1 MTGKADFT
9 EQEWELVLEAP
20 PLAGL
25 VVVTAARG
33 GTFKESFAIGKAYGE
48 ARQQHGAS
56 QLLDEVTGSKPKL
69 DHTRFGS
76 VDELKQHALA
86 RLREAAELVQR
97 KGTPEE
103 LEDYRSFVMAL
114 ADRVANAHRE
124 DGVAVSQDERAA
136 MDEIA
141 SALGGAGAPTA

>member
-9 EQEWELVLEAP
+9 DEEWEVILGAP

-25 VVVTAARG
+25 MVLTAAHG
-33 GTFKESFAIGKAYGE
+33 GTFRESLAVGKAYGE

-56 QLLDEVTGSKPKL
+56 QLLDEVVGSKPKV

-76 VDELKQHALA
+76 VDELNQHALA
-86 RLREAAELVQR
+86 RLREAVEPLER
-97 KGTPEE
+97 KATPDEV
-103 LEDYRSFVMAL
+103 EDYRAFVTTL
-114 ADRVANAHRE
+114 AEKVANAHRE
-124 DGVAVSQDERAA
+124 EGVAVSESERAA

-141 SALGGAGAPTA
+141 SALGSGGTPTG

>member
-9 EQEWELVLEAP
+9 DEEWDVILGAP

-25 VVVTAARG
+25 MVVTAARG
-33 GTFKESFAIGKAYGE
+33 GTFKESLAIGKAYGE

-56 QLLDEVTGSKPKL
+56 QLLDEVAGSKPRV

-76 VDELKQHALA
+76 VDELGQHALG
-86 RLREAAELVQR
+86 RLREAVELLRR
-97 KGTPEE
+97 KATPEE
-103 LEDYRSFVMAL
+103 VDDYRGFVMAL
-114 ADRVANAHRE
+114 GEKVANAHRE
-124 DGVAVSQDERAA
+124 DGVAVSESERAA

-141 SALGGAGAPTA
+141 AAVGGAGTATA